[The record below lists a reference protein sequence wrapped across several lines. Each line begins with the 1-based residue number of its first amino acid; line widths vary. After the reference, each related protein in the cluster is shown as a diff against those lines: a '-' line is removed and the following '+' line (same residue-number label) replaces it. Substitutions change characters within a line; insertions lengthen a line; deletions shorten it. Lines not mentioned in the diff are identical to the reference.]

1 MTAFAQFLKSF
12 GAGRVAAMGVIALA
26 LIGFF
31 AFVIIRFST
40 PTMVPLFTDLSPQ
53 DAAAVVKELDSQ
65 NVPYELKSD
74 GAGILVPKDDVAKL
88 RMKLAEQRLP
98 SGGGVG
104 WEIFDKG
111 DGFSATSFVQN
122 VNHLR
127 ALEGE
132 IARSIKAL
140 DRVASARVHL
150 VIPERPLFTRDAPQP
165 SASIVIRSR
174 GDLGQGEVRAIRH
187 LVASAV
193 QGLKPE
199 KISLV
204 DESGRLLAD
213 GAETDD
219 QQGAASDERGAALEK
234 RLRERVEAVVGRIV
248 GADRARVEVRAEI
261 DRTRSTQTS
270 DTFDPESKVARSTQT
285 REENQQSTQPAEQ
298 PVTVG
303 AQLPNAQNQQP
314 AGQGAKDASTKNEE
328 VVNYEIS
335 RTTRTETQ
343 DGGRVKRLSVAVLVD
358 GLYTRAPNGDVAY
371 APRPQEELDRI
382 GALVRAGV
390 GFDAARGDT
399 VEIVNLR
406 FADIPGA
413 SAGEAGSES
422 FFDFTK
428 ADIMRAVELG
438 VLALLSLLVL
448 LFVVRPLIRK
458 VMGETG
464 AEAAQLPAASA
475 AQIAAANALAATI
488 PGATVSADGSVI
500 GPDGALIPAPEN
512 AQPLIP
518 GQRIVQTDG
527 GPIVVGPDGVGRRLA
542 AAEFAGKI
550 KAESVEKIGE
560 LVRGN
565 PTESANLIRQWMQEP
580 A

>member
-1 MTAFAQFLKSF
+1 MSGFTQFLRSF
-12 GAGRVAAMGVIALA
+12 GAGRLAAMGVVTLV

-31 AFVIIRFST
+31 AFVIVRFT
-40 PTMVPLFTDLSPQ
+40 APQMVPLFSDLSMQ
-53 DAAAVVKELDSQ
+53 DSAAVVKELESQ
-65 NVPYELKSD
+65 NVPYKLKQD
-74 GAGILVPKDDVAKL
+74 GAGILVPKDDVARL

-98 SGGGVG
+98 TGGSVG

-132 IARSIKAL
+132 IARSIRAL

-165 SASIVIRSR
+165 SASIVVRAR
-174 GDLGQGEVRAIRH
+174 GELGQGEVRAIRH

-199 KISLV
+199 KVSLV
-204 DESGRLLAD
+204 DEGGRLLAD
-213 GAETDD
+213 GAGNDD
-219 QQGAASDERGAALEK
+219 AMGAASDERAAALEK
-234 RLRERVEAVVGRIV
+234 RLRERVEAIVGRVV

-261 DRTRSTQTS
+261 DRTKSTQTS
-270 DTFDPESKVARSTQT
+270 DTFDPESRVARSTQT
-285 REENQQSTQPAEQ
+285 REENAQSSEPADQ
-298 PVTVG
+298 AVSV
-303 AQLPNAQNQQP
+303 ANQLPNAQPQQP
-314 AGQGAKDASTKNEE
+314 AAQGQKDASAKNEE

-343 DGGRVKRLSVAVLVD
+343 DVGRTKRLSVAVLVD
-358 GLYTRAPNGDVAY
+358 GVYSRAQNGDMSY
-371 APRPQEELDRI
+371 APRPPEELERI

-413 SAGEAGSES
+413 NAGDAGEDSW
-422 FFDFTK
+422 FDFTR
-428 ADIMRAVELG
+428 ADMMRAVELG

-448 LFVVRPLIRK
+448 LFVVRPLLRK
-458 VMGETG
+458 AMGTDATG
-464 AEAAQLPAASA
+464 ALPAPGGA
-475 AQIAAANALAATI
+475 AGV
-488 PGATVSADGSVI
+488 PGAVVQPDGSVV
-500 GPDGALIPAPEN
+500 GPDGKLIAGESGAPMR
-512 AQPLIP
+512 A
-518 GQRIVQTDG
+518 GQRVIQTDG
-527 GPIVVGPDGVGRRLA
+527 GPIVIGPDGVGRRLA
-542 AAEFAGKI
+542 VAEFTGKA

-560 LVRGN
+560 LVRSSPG
-565 PTESANLIRQWMQEP
+565 ESANLIRQWMQEP

>member
-1 MTAFAQFLKSF
+1 MWSGAASGISSVTALGQFLKSF
-12 GAGRVAAMGVIALA
+12 GAGRVAAMGVVTLA

-31 AFVIIRFST
+31 AFVIIRFTT
-40 PTMVPLFTDLSPQ
+40 PAMVPLFTDLSPQ
-53 DAAAVVKELDSQ
+53 DASAVVKELDSQ
-65 NVPYELKSD
+65 NVRYELKND
-74 GAGILVPKDDVAKL
+74 GAGILVPKDEVARL
-88 RMKLAEQRLP
+88 RMRLAEQRLP
-98 SGGGVG
+98 AGGSVG

-132 IARSIKAL
+132 ISRSIKAL
-140 DRVASARVHL
+140 DRVVSARVHL
-150 VIPERPLFTRDAPQP
+150 VVPERPLFTRDAPQP
-165 SASIVIRSR
+165 SASIVIRAR
-174 GDLGQGEVRAIRH
+174 GELGQGEVRAIRH

-199 KISLV
+199 KVSLV
-204 DESGRLLAD
+204 DEGGRLLAD
-213 GAETDD
+213 GAEGED
-219 QQGAASDERGAALEK
+219 AADATADERGQALEK
-234 RLRERVEAVVGRIV
+234 RLRERVEAIVGRVV

-261 DRTRSTQTS
+261 DRTKSTQTS

-285 REENQQSTQPAEQ
+285 REENQQSTQPADQ
-298 PVTVG
+298 QVT
-303 AQLPNAQNQQP
+303 AANQLPNAAAQTAAQ
-314 AGQGAKDASTKNEE
+314 QGAKDASAKNEE

-358 GLYTRAPNGDVAY
+358 GVYARAQNGDVSY
-371 APRPQEELDRI
+371 APRAQEELDRI

-413 SAGEAGSES
+413 SAGDAGAASW
-422 FFDFTK
+422 FDFTR
-428 ADIMRAVELG
+428 ADIMRAIELG

-448 LFVVRPLIRK
+448 LVVVRPLVK
-458 VMGETG
+458 KTMGEGSAG
-464 AEAAQLPAASA
+464 ALAAPGAAATAAAAYAGGPGAGADAMA
-475 AQIAAANALAATI
+475 AQIGDQVAAGQMAIAA
-488 PGATVSADGSVI
+488 V
-500 GPDGALIPAPEN
+500 
-512 AQPLIP
+512 
-518 GQRIVQTDG
+518 
-527 GPIVVGPDGVGRRLA
+527 DGVGRRLA
-542 AAEFAGKI
+542 AAEAAGRL
-550 KAESVEKIGE
+550 KAESIDKIGE
-560 LVRGN
+560 LVRGD
-565 PTESANLIRQWMQEP
+565 PATSANMIRRMMQEP

>member
-1 MTAFAQFLKSF
+1 MSGFTQFLRSF
-12 GAGRVAAMGVIALA
+12 GAGRLAAMGVVTLA
-26 LIGFF
+26 LVGFF
-31 AFVIIRFST
+31 AFVIVRFTT
-40 PTMVPLFTDLSPQ
+40 PEMVPLFSDLSMQ
-53 DAAAVVKELDSQ
+53 DSAAVVKELESQ
-65 NVPYELKSD
+65 AVVYELRQD
-74 GAGILVPKDDVAKL
+74 GAGVLVPKDQVARL

-98 SGGGVG
+98 TGGSVG

-132 IARSIKAL
+132 ISRSIKAL

-150 VIPERPLFTRDAPQP
+150 VVPERPLFTRDAPQP
-165 SASIVIRSR
+165 SASIVIRAR
-174 GDLGQGEVRAIRH
+174 GELGQGEIRAIRH

-199 KISLV
+199 KVSLV
-204 DESGRLLAD
+204 DEGGRLLAD
-213 GAETDD
+213 GAENDD
-219 QQGAASDERGAALEK
+219 AMGAASDERAAALEK
-234 RLRERVEAVVGRIV
+234 RLRERVEAIVGRVV

-261 DRTRSTQTS
+261 DRTKSTQTS
-270 DTFDPESKVARSTQT
+270 DTFDPESKVARSTQN
-285 REENQQSTQPAEQ
+285 REENQQSSEPAEQ
-298 PVTVG
+298 AVSV
-303 AQLPNAQNQQP
+303 ANQLPNAQAQP
-314 AGQGAKDASTKNEE
+314 TGQGQKDASNKNEE

-343 DGGRVKRLSVAVLVD
+343 DGGRMKRLSVAVLVD
-358 GLYTRAPNGDVAY
+358 GVYTRAQNGDVAY
-371 APRPQEELDRI
+371 APRPQDELDRI

-413 SAGEAGSES
+413 NAGDAGSEGW
-422 FFDFTK
+422 FDFTR

-448 LFVVRPLIRK
+448 LFVVRPLMRK
-458 VMGETG
+458 ALGTDV
-464 AEAAQLPAASA
+464 ASVAALPAPAGGLPVGVPAGSVMQA
-475 AQIAAANALAATI
+475 DGSYVAPDGTALAAAGEGGQAQIA
-488 PGATVSADGSVI
+488 
-500 GPDGALIPAPEN
+500 
-512 AQPLIP
+512 
-518 GQRIVQTDG
+518 GQRIVQTDA
-527 GPIVVGPDGVGRRLA
+527 GPIVIGPDGVGRRLA
-542 AAEFAGKI
+542 AAEFAGRI

-560 LVRGN
+560 LVRAN
-565 PTESANLIRQWMQEP
+565 PAESANMIRRMMQEP